1 MEVKIVSARLEQS
14 AVIAEMIMEAMNHE
28 CCQWFAGPQHTLDD
42 FFNLMKKLVERTDS
56 QYSYLNTLVATTTE
70 NKVVGV
76 CVSYDGGLLRT
87 LRKAFIDGSKVAF
100 GRDFSDIPDE
110 T

>member
-42 FFNLMKKLVERTDS
+42 FFNLMKKLVERMLRS
-56 QYSYLNTLVATTTE
+56 CKPLAALV
-70 NKVVGV
+70 VHSFHYHFG
-76 CVSYDGGLLRT
+76 YDG
-87 LRKAFIDGSKVAF
+87 
-100 GRDFSDIPDE
+100 
-110 T
+110 